1 MYIKNQLKNV
11 RLVLPLILIAGLL
24 IFATF
29 ETSSTSDN
37 GLNDQDMSHLL
48 NCGYIRRNIANTIF
62 HPNFVLYLS
71 RQQKKFHTLNESH
84 VKNAISI
91 WNNNVVDKREIIHYQ
106 QEHFNKLAMLSKTVN
121 ECDDYEGCVVNGEEL
136 AVLRYWMSD
145 IVAEVVETAEMKIIN
160 PSELKLLNIEN
171 DKNIGKAL
179 EIIMGDPV
187 GQQLISHAIGRNIT
201 IRPENLH
208 NHKGYFE
215 YASKTIVIDPTVA
228 SYILKINCIVHELVH
243 AISVDNDNSVFEE
256 TFAEMIGMA
265 VQDRITDIDISC
277 NPYIVFIDRLLDPH
291 YGKYPVRNNIE
302 KHLQQ
307 AGIVIKIASEEMD

>member
-1 MYIKNQLKNV
+1 MYIKNQLKSV
-11 RLVLPLILIAGLL
+11 ILVLPLILIAGLFV
-24 IFATF
+24 FASF
-29 ETSSTSDN
+29 ETRSTSDS
-37 GLNDQDMSHLL
+37 GLNDQDMSCLL
-48 NCGYIRRNIANTIF
+48 SCGYIRRNIVNTIF

-71 RQQKKFHTLNESH
+71 GQQKKFNTLNESH
-84 VKNAISI
+84 VKKAISI
-91 WNNNVVDKREIIHYQ
+91 WNNNVVNKREMILYQ
-106 QEHFNKLAMLSKTVN
+106 QEHFNKLAMLSKTVD
-121 ECDDYEGCVVNGEEL
+121 ECDDNYGCVVNGEDL

-145 IVAEVVETAEMKIIN
+145 IVAEVVETAAMQIIN

-201 IRPENLH
+201 IRPENLRD
-208 NHKGYFE
+208 HKGYFE

-228 SYILKINCIVHELVH
+228 SYILKINGIVHELVH